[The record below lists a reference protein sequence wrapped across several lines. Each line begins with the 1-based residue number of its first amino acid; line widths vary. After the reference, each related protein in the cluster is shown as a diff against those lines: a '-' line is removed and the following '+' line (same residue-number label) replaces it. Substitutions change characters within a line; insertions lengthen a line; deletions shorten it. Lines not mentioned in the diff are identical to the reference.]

1 MPQSEIA
8 DSRVEVRARLI
19 IYKDEMP
26 AVWSRFQG
34 LNGGRRVSRTL
45 LAILAEAEKV
55 LGRDVKEAESSAS
68 LGQPKVPSQ
77 RPSHL
82 ASTDVIPAPS
92 DTQPAAAVTSV
103 SLSAFAS
110 EFGAESLRDFMS
122 VSTPTKKNS

>member
-34 LNGGRRVSRTL
+34 LDGGRRVSRTL

-55 LGRDVKEAESSAS
+55 LGRDLKEAESSAS
-68 LGQPKVPSQ
+68 LAKPEVPSQ
-77 RPSHL
+77 PPSH
-82 ASTDVIPAPS
+82 PATTEVLPATS
-92 DTQPAAAVTSV
+92 DTQPAATATSA
-103 SLSAFAS
+103 SLSSFAS
-110 EFGAESLRDFMS
+110 EFGAESIRDFMS
-122 VSTPTKKNS
+122 VSTSTKKNS

>member
-34 LNGGRRVSRTL
+34 LDGGRRVSRTL

-55 LGRDVKEAESSAS
+55 LGRDLKEAESSAS
-68 LGQPKVPSQ
+68 LAKPEVPSQ

-82 ASTDVIPAPS
+82 ATTEVLPATS
-92 DTQPAAAVTSV
+92 DTQPAATATSA
-103 SLSAFAS
+103 SLSSFAS
-110 EFGAESLRDFMS
+110 EFGAESIRDFMS
-122 VSTPTKKNS
+122 VSTSTKKNS